1 MEHAKTHPILIAAG
15 VAVLLF
21 SLLGIAAITGVLPA
35 ANTKPAEFGAT
46 PQAADTRVAQAPAA
60 PAAPAS
66 RRAPARALAASGC
79 ATCGVIESVS
89 AVEVAGEASG
99 IGAVAG
105 GVAGGVVGNQ
115 FGHGTG
121 RTLLT
126 IGGAAGGAYAGN
138 AIEKNMKKH
147 TVWKVAVHLDD
158 GSTRT
163 LQLNAQP
170 PFAAGERVRIV
181 NGNALERA

>member
-35 ANTKPAEFGAT
+35 ANTKPAEVGAA
-46 PQAADTRVAQAPAA
+46 PQAGDLRVAQAPAA
-60 PAAPAS
+60 PAPANPAARPAPA
-66 RRAPARALAASGC
+66 APSC
-79 ATCGVIESVS
+79 ANCGVIESVH
-89 AVEVAGEASG
+89 AVEVAGQTSG
-99 IGAVAG
+99 VGAVAG

-147 TVWKVAVHLDD
+147 TVWKVAVRLDD

-170 PFAAGERVRIV
+170 AFGAGERVRVV

>member
-21 SLLGIAAITGVLPA
+21 SLLGIAAITGVLPV
-35 ANTKPAEFGAT
+35 ANTKPAEFGAA
-46 PQAADTRVAQAPAA
+46 PQAGDTRVAQAPMAPSA
-60 PAAPAS
+60 PAHPATRPAPA
-66 RRAPARALAASGC
+66 GC
-79 ATCGVIESVS
+79 TNCGVIESVR
-89 AVEVAGEASG
+89 AVEVAGETSG
-99 IGAVAG
+99 VGAVAG

-115 FGHGTG
+115 FGHGAG
-121 RTLLT
+121 RALLT

-138 AIEKNMKKH
+138 AIEKNIKKH
-147 TVWKVAVHLDD
+147 TVWKVAVRLDD

-163 LQLNAQP
+163 LSLNAQP

-181 NGNALERA
+181 DGNGLERA